1 MMRVGLVDGVIAIVI
16 LGSTIYSLIK
26 GFIKELF
33 LIVAIVVGVLVA
45 TKFYPVARDFFLPW
59 LHNLTIS
66 TLVGFLLVFFLIAV
80 VFVIIGN
87 IVSKLVYILKM
98 GFLDRILGG
107 VLGVLKGILIC
118 GIGCMLILAFI
129 PKGEDLLKDSVLAPR
144 ILSLTSRIFSFLPKT
159 VWEKYKQRLR
169 HLNRPRG
176 MVKGQTDTC
185 IQLMNEVL
193 LTNRVLFLK

>member
-1 MMRVGLVDGVIAIVI
+1 MMRIGLVDGVIAIVI

-45 TKFYPVARDFFLPW
+45 TKFYPVARDFLLPW
-59 LHNLTIS
+59 VHNLTIS
-66 TLVGFLLVFFLIAV
+66 TLIGFFLIFFLIAV
-80 VFVIIGN
+80 LLVIIGN
-87 IVSKLVYILKM
+87 IVSKLVHFLKL

-129 PKGEDLLKDSVLAPR
+129 PRGEDLLKDSVLAPR
-144 ILSLTSRIFSFLPKT
+144 ILSLTSRIFSLLPRT
-159 VWEKYKQRLR
+159 VWEKYRQRLR
-169 HLNRPRG
+169 HLNTERG
-176 MVKGQTDTC
+176 VVKGQTGAC
-185 IQLMNEVL
+185 IQLMNEVP
-193 LTNRVLFLK
+193 LTNQVLFLK